1 MIVDEYL
8 ELTKKYKNE
17 YGDKTLV
24 LMQVGSFFEAY
35 GIKDNENKII
45 GSDIDFFAEI
55 NDMTVTQKAN
65 VFVGKKKVVMAG
77 FGLPQLEKYVKK
89 MQDTGYT
96 IVVYTQDIQGK
107 NTTRSLYAIY
117 SPGTYFSNDSQELSN
132 NTTCIWLHTSK
143 NLLSSKSK
151 INITVGISNIDIYTG
166 KVSIFE
172 FSKPYLHNPSTFDEL
187 ERYIS
192 IYNPSETILISNLS
206 EAKIN
211 DIINFASIN
220 SNKIHIITSENK
232 EKDKLIKN
240 AEKQIYQKEV
250 IEKFYPINNS
260 NIILNNLQNYC
271 IAIQSFVFLLDF
283 IYKHNPNLVK
293 KLNEPIIE
301 NLTERLLLGNH
312 SLKQLNIISDNRS
325 KGKNSCLSNLL
336 NNCITP
342 MGKRE
347 FNYNLLNP
355 ITNIKILNESYDI
368 TEHLLK
374 NNWMQYKEVLSKIK
388 DMEKLRRKL
397 ILKKISPKD
406 FNILNENLKSIFSL
420 YELVKKDEKL
430 VNYLKETIDLQD
442 FEEIKIICEKQK
454 ENIEYNLNLQN
465 GKWIDDISQEKLGNW
480 DIKKLVYINLN
491 LSENID
497 KYYKLSIESEQKL
510 ECIRKYFSDLIQKTE
525 KATKSLK
532 NPEYVKI
539 NETAKSDPTLQ
550 ATKRRVTFL
559 KKEIDLKR
567 EKNEKSVELTYMSN
581 YSEKYEKFNLDISDI
596 NYQVTSGNGS
606 TMVITSSQIK
616 EINSSINTAKNNLI
630 SSLERYYNDF
640 TSKIIEENFNN
651 LIKFISEL
659 DILQCKCFLAK
670 EFNYC
675 KPIIKD
681 ESNDKS
687 NDKLNDE
694 SNDKSNKSFLSFYGI
709 RHPLVE
715 NLNTKELYITNDLDL
730 SETLGILLYG
740 TNAVGKT
747 CLIKAIGISIIMAQA
762 GLYVPASEFSYYPY
776 KSIFTRILGHD
787 NIFKGLST
795 FAVEM
800 LELRTIL
807 NLSDKNS
814 LILGDELC
822 SGTENDSALS
832 IFVSGL
838 EMLHEKGSTFLFATH
853 FHEIVGYEE
862 IENLDKLKMFHMT
875 VIYDKNTDKLVYNR
889 KLQEGAGDSMYGL
902 EVCKSLDL
910 PETFLERAHNLRIKY
925 NKSYINILDLNP
937 SKYNSKKLKGGIC
950 ELCKI
955 RNAQEVH
962 HLEYQMNS
970 KNGFIKTTDSSFK
983 KDHVANLIN
992 ICEICHDNIHRNKT
1006 RLKKTK
1012 VNEGY
1017 KLQ

>member
-1 MIVDEYL
+1 MIIDEYL

-24 LMQVGSFFEAY
+24 LMQVGSFFEVY

-45 GSDIDFFAEI
+45 GSDIEFFAEV
-55 NDMTVTQKAN
+55 NDMTITQKAN

-107 NTTRSLYAIY
+107 NTTRSLYAIF
-117 SPGTYFSNDSQELSN
+117 SPGTYFSNDTQELSN

-143 NLLSSKSK
+143 NILSKKSK
-151 INITVGISNIDIYTG
+151 IDITVGISNIDIYTG
-166 KVSIFE
+166 KVSVFE

-192 IYNPSETILISNLS
+192 IYNPNETILISNLS

-220 SNKIHIITSENK
+220 SNKIHIITSDSK
-232 EKDKLIKN
+232 EKEKLIKN
-240 AEKQIYQKEV
+240 SEKQIYQKEV
-250 IEKFYPINNS
+250 IEKFYPNNDS
-260 NIILNNLQNYC
+260 TIILNNLQNYC

-301 NLTERLLLGNH
+301 NLTERLLLANH
-312 SLKQLNIISDNRS
+312 SLKQLNIILDNRS

-355 ITNIKILNESYDI
+355 ITNKDILNKSYDI
-368 TEHLLK
+368 TEHLLE
-374 NNWMQYKEVLSKIK
+374 NNWLEYRSELVNIK

-420 YELVKKDEKL
+420 YNIVKKDDKL
-430 VNYLKETIDLQD
+430 IDYLKETINLDD
-442 FEEIKIICEKQK
+442 FEEIKKIYEKLK
-454 ENIEYNLNLQN
+454 ETIEYNINLQN
-465 GKWIDDISQEKLGNW
+465 GKYIDDISQEKLGNW
-480 DIKKLVYINLN
+480 DIKRLVYINLN
-491 LSENID
+491 LCENID

-525 KATKSLK
+525 KATKSAK

-567 EKNEKSVELTYMSN
+567 EKSNEKYVELTYMSN

-596 NYQVTSGNGS
+596 IYAVTGGNGS
-606 TMVITSSQIK
+606 TMIITSPQIK
-616 EINSSINTAKNNLI
+616 EINSSINTSKNNLI
-630 SSLERYYNDF
+630 SSLELYYNNF
-640 TSKIIEENFNN
+640 ISNIAEENFNN

-659 DILQCKCFLAK
+659 DILQSKCFLAK

-675 KPIIKD
+675 KPLIKD
-681 ESNDKS
+681 NSNNNS
-687 NDKLNDE
+687 NN
-694 SNDKSNKSFLSFYGI
+694 NANKSFVSFTGI

-715 NLNTKELYITNDLDL
+715 ILNTKELYVTNDLDL
-730 SETLGILLYG
+730 SDTLGILLYG

-776 KSIFTRILGHD
+776 TSIFTRILGHD

-807 NLSDKNS
+807 NLSDENS

-838 EMLHEKGSTFLFATH
+838 EILHKKRSTFLFATH

-862 IENLDKLKMFHMT
+862 IENLDKMKMYHMT
-875 VIYDKNTDKLVYNR
+875 VVYDKITDKLEYNR

-910 PETFLERAHNLRIKY
+910 PENFLNRAHDLRIKY
-925 NKSYINILDLNP
+925 NKSYINVLDLNT
-937 SKYNSKKLKGGIC
+937 SKYNSKKVKGGLC

-955 RNAQEVH
+955 RKADEVH
-962 HLEYQMNS
+962 HLEYKMNS
-970 KNGFIKTTDSSFK
+970 KNGYINKDGLNFR

-1012 VNEGY
+1012 VGEAY